1 MHVFP
6 KKRGQEPRVVR
17 SVALHAVA
25 IFSTRTKETMGRS
38 VGARVSTVYK
48 INTGACSRSE
58 RATDDGQDEARRM
71 EAASVLH

>member
-25 IFSTRTKETMGRS
+25 IFSTRTKETMDLSGL
-38 VGARVSTVYK
+38 
-48 INTGACSRSE
+48 
-58 RATDDGQDEARRM
+58 
-71 EAASVLH
+71 VLAQFTK